1 MKEKAKAARK
11 KKEEKKNS
19 PLLISKIFS
28 HLLGSRASICIALV
42 QEEKHFCKKSLLPS
56 SPSPLPQ
63 GVGGSVTL
71 SQPDPVHQAIDFYT
85 FTHLLKC
92 NVSYLAISNGIQI
105 FCFHLFYHFE
115 HEPGE
120 TLNRWGLE
128 ECFGCIL
135 RIRK

>member
-11 KKEEKKNS
+11 KKEGKKKFS
-19 PLLISKIFS
+19 TAHQQVIFS

-63 GVGGSVTL
+63 GVGGSVTV
-71 SQPDPVHQAIDFYT
+71 SQPDPVYHAIDFYT

-92 NVSYLAISNGIQI
+92 DVSYLAISSGIQI

-120 TLNRWGLE
+120 TLNRQGLE

-135 RIRK
+135 RI